1 MDIPIASSL
10 DGDIHQIISAAVGV
24 AEKKTGRKNVA
35 KTADGFVRFITQ
47 FYRGSPPDDLKAR
60 SAEALCATTALAWE
74 VLQQRTPGTPK
85 IVFKNTE
92 GAERTAIVIVN
103 DDMPF
108 LVSSVTCELDR
119 METPARLVIHPVLS
133 IKRDHD
139 GKLAALHDAPPVS
152 DDGTDAETQTES
164 LIYVEIAR
172 ETDEAEIERL
182 RDNLMAVLNDVRMA
196 VRDWPA
202 MRRETLRI
210 AADHDDILTG
220 VRPARSRE
228 VLNFLQWLHDDHFT
242 FLGYRGFRVEKAGKT
257 RTFYIERDK
266 SLGVLTKE
274 RLMIF
279 EGVSDDAPIPAQFAE
294 FLDSRNLLLIL
305 KANQRATVQRRA
317 HYDVV
322 CVKILDDAGRVVGM
336 HMFVGLFTS
345 DVYTNSPNFV
355 PVLRN
360 KLERIRQRIGF
371 PKHSHDDK
379 VLQSIME
386 NLPRDELFETSDSQ
400 LAATAL
406 GVLHL
411 QQRPRTAVFVRPDQ
425 FERFASILVYVPRD
439 RFDTALRLAIG
450 DILTKAFDG
459 RLSSYY
465 TQVTDSPLARIHYII
480 ATKSGRV
487 PKVDMKDVEA
497 RIVKVARAWT
507 DDLRT
512 ALAAIKGEKAGTH
525 LFQIFAH
532 AFPTAYRERF
542 DAETGV
548 GDIERILAGLETKK
562 AGIHVYQAPG
572 ATGGTTHI
580 KIYNVGSP
588 LPLSDVM
595 PVLENMGFK
604 VIGEEPFQIVPMGS
618 TSMGGPIWL
627 QNFDVAV
634 STSASIDISA
644 AREEIEEA
652 FRRVWSGDMESDGF
666 NKLVALADL
675 GWRKIVILRAY
686 AKYLRQAA
694 FPFSQAYIENA
705 FAAHPS
711 IARLLVE
718 IFLTAFDPALN
729 KGSKAKAAEA
739 KVKAL
744 TDEVLAA
751 LDKVSNADE
760 DRILRRY
767 LNLLACTLRTN
778 YFQKAADGGDKSY
791 VSIKLDSRKIEEL
804 PLPRPM
810 VEVFV
815 YSPRVEAIHLRGGK
829 VARGGIRWSDRR
841 EDFRSEVLGL
851 VKAQMVKNAVI
862 VPTGSKGGFVVKNPS
877 PPNNREAYQAEGI
890 ECYKTLQRGLL
901 DITDN
906 VVQDKI
912 VPPVD
917 VVRKDGDD
925 PYLVVAADK
934 GTATFSDIANGVSA
948 EYGFWLGDAYA
959 SGGSAGYDHKA
970 MGITARGAWESV
982 KRHFREID
990 LDTQTQD
997 FSCVGVGDMSGD
1009 VFGNGMLMSEHTRLL
1024 AAFNHMHIFI
1034 DPDPD
1039 AKTSYAERERL
1050 FKMPR
1055 SAWTDYNAKLISRG
1069 GGVFPRSAKTIKL
1082 SPEMKVLL
1090 ELNRAEAT
1098 PAEIM
1103 NAILKTKVDLLFFG
1117 GIGSYVKSS
1126 RESHADATDRAN
1138 DAIRV
1143 DGDQLRARVIGEGAN
1158 LGMTQRGRIEAAQ
1171 NGVRLNT
1178 DAIDN
1183 SAGVDCSDHEVNIKI
1198 LLNAQMNAGKLTL
1211 AARNKLLVEM
1221 TDEVAQLVLRDNYQQ
1236 SQTISMLEQRGVH
1249 LLDSQARMMKVLE
1262 REGLL
1267 HREIEFL
1274 PSDEEIQDRAK
1285 ANQGLT
1291 RPELSVF
1298 LSYGKMWLYDKLI
1311 TSDLPD
1317 DPLAEDDLHAYF
1329 PTPLQKKY
1337 GAAIE
1342 KHKLRREIIATA
1354 ITNSLVNRVGPAF
1367 LTTMMEQTGMS
1378 AVDIA
1383 RAYTVTRAA
1392 YNLREIWSGIEA
1404 LDNKVPAQT
1413 QTEMLFEVVRM
1424 MGRSVLWMLR
1434 HIPSPMDMA
1443 ATIKQLKPDV
1453 ETVRKAWPSLCTDEV
1468 AAYVKR
1474 QADTYR
1480 AKGVPERLAN
1490 AVACIY
1496 RLAAAND
1503 ISSIAATTKQP
1514 VQTVARLYF
1523 LAGERFGLGSLR
1535 ARTETFARINHW
1547 DRLAVSAAIEE
1558 LFAHQTTITQRV
1570 LEMGRA
1576 KKLAGE
1582 KAFADWI
1589 ETNKARIDRYDQVF
1603 AEIKSA
1609 DALSLSMLTV
1619 ANRQLSAM
1627 TAAV

>member
-1 MDIPIASSL
+1 MDIPIESSL
-10 DGDIHQIISAAVGV
+10 DGDINQVIAAAAGV
-24 AEKKTGRKNVA
+24 AAKKADA
-35 KTADGFVRFITQ
+35 KTSAKDAFVRFIEQ
-47 FYRGSPPDDLKAR
+47 FYRGSPPDDLKTR
-60 SAEALCATTALAWE
+60 SAEALYRAAAGAWE
-74 VLQQRTPGTPK
+74 ALQQRKPGAAK
-85 IVFKNTE
+85 IVVNNDS
-92 GAERTAIVIVN
+92 AERTTLVIVN

-108 LVSSVTCELDR
+108 LVSSITCELER
-119 METPARLVIHPVLS
+119 METSPRLVIHPVLAVE
-133 IKRDHD
+133 RDEA
-139 GKLAALHDAPPVS
+139 GKLIALLDAPRASV
-152 DDGTDAETQTES
+152 DGEANPDTTES

-172 ETDEAEIERL
+172 ETDDAQIDRL
-182 RDNLMAVLNDVRMA
+182 RDNLIAVLNDVRAA
-196 VRDWPA
+196 VRDWAA

-210 AADHDDILTG
+210 AADFDDILTG
-220 VRPARSRE
+220 VKPARSRE
-228 VLNFLQWLHDDHFT
+228 VMNFLQWLHDDHFT
-242 FLGYRGFRVEKAGKT
+242 FLGYRYFRLEGAGKA
-257 RTFYIERDK
+257 RKFHIDREK
-266 SLGVLTKE
+266 SLGVLTKA

-279 EGVSDDAPIPAQFAE
+279 EGVSDGAPVPPQFAD
-294 FLDSRNLLLIL
+294 FLDSRNMLLIL
-305 KANQRATVQRRA
+305 KANQRSTVQRRA

-322 CVKILDDAGRVVGM
+322 SVKIPDESGKIVGM
-336 HMFVGLFTS
+336 HMLVGLFTA
-345 DVYTNSPNFV
+345 DVYTNSPSFV

-360 KLERIRQRIGF
+360 KLERIRARVGF

-379 VLQSIME
+379 VLQNVME
-386 NLPRDELFETSDSQ
+386 NLPRDELFETSDTQ
-400 LAATAL
+400 LMATAV
-406 GVLHL
+406 GILHL
-411 QQRPRTAVFVRPDQ
+411 QQRPRTAVFMRPDP

-450 DILTKAFDG
+450 DILVKAFDG
-459 RLSSYY
+459 RISSYY

-480 ATKSGRV
+480 ATKPGRV
-487 PKVDMKDVEA
+487 PKVDAKEVEA

-507 DDLRT
+507 DDLRA
-512 ALAAIKGEKAGTH
+512 ALAAARGEREGAR
-525 LFQIFAH
+525 LFELFAH
-532 AFPTAYRERF
+532 AFPSAYRERF
-542 DAETGV
+542 DAETGI
-548 GDIERILAGLETKK
+548 GDIDRILSGLESKK
-562 AGIHVYQAPG
+562 VGIHVYQPPG

-580 KIYNVGSP
+580 KIYNFGSP

-595 PVLENMGFK
+595 PVLEHMGFK
-604 VIGEEPFQIVPMGS
+604 VIGEEPFQITPLGS

-627 QNFDVAV
+627 HDFDVAV
-634 STSASIDISA
+634 STAVPIDIFG
-644 AREEIEEA
+644 ARHEIQEA
-652 FRRVWSGDMESDGF
+652 FRRVWSGEMESDGF

-675 GWRKIVILRAY
+675 GWRKVVILRTY

-705 FAAHPS
+705 FAAHPH

-718 IFLTAFDPALN
+718 MFLTAFDPALH
-729 KGSKAKAAEA
+729 KGAKAKATDAR
-739 KVKAL
+739 VKAL
-744 TDEVLAA
+744 NDEVLSA
-751 LDKVSNADE
+751 LDAVSNADE

-767 LNLLACTLRTN
+767 LNLLGCTLRTN
-778 YFQKAADGGDKSY
+778 YFQKSADGGHKSY
-791 VSIKLDSRKIEEL
+791 VSIKLDSRKIEDL

-841 EDFRSEVLGL
+841 EDFRSEILGL

-862 VPTGSKGGFVVKNPS
+862 VPTGSKGGFVVKNP
-877 PPNNREAYQAEGI
+877 PPVNNREAFQAEGI
-890 ECYKTLQRGLL
+890 ACYKTLQRGLL

-906 VVQDKI
+906 VVHDKI

-934 GTATFSDIANGVSA
+934 GTATFSDIANAVSA
-948 EYGFWLGDAYA
+948 KYGFWLGDAYA

-982 KRHFREID
+982 KRHFREMGV
-990 LDTQTQD
+990 DTQAQD
-997 FSCVGVGDMSGD
+997 FTCVGVGDMSGD
-1009 VFGNGMLMSEHTRLL
+1009 VFGNGMLMSKHIRLL

-1039 AKTSYAERERL
+1039 AAASYAERERL

-1055 SAWTDYNAKLISRG
+1055 SSWTDYNAKLISKG
-1069 GGVFPRSAKTIKL
+1069 GGVFARSAKTIKL
-1082 SPEMKVLL
+1082 SAEIKALL
-1090 ELNRAEAT
+1090 ALNGAEAT

-1103 NAILKTKVDLLFFG
+1103 NAMLKANVDLLFFG

-1126 RESHADATDRAN
+1126 HENHADAMDRAN
-1138 DAIRV
+1138 DAIRI
-1143 DGDQLRARVIGEGAN
+1143 DGDQLRAKVIGEGAN

-1171 NGVRLNT
+1171 HGVRLNT

-1198 LLNAQMNAGKLTL
+1198 LLNGQMNAGKLTL
-1211 AARNKLLVEM
+1211 AARNKLLVDM

-1236 SQTISMLEQRGVH
+1236 TQTISMLEQRGVQF
-1249 LLDSQARMMKVLE
+1249 LDAQVRMMRVLE

-1267 HREIEFL
+1267 NRELEFL
-1274 PSDEEIQDRAK
+1274 PSDEDVQDRFK

-1298 LSYGKMWLYDKLI
+1298 LSYGKMWLYDKVVA
-1311 TSDLPD
+1311 SDLPD

-1329 PTPLQKKY
+1329 PVPLQKKY
-1337 GAAIE
+1337 RAAIE
-1342 KHKLRREIIATA
+1342 KHKLRREIIATV
-1354 ITNSLVNRVGPAF
+1354 ITNSLVNRVGPSF
-1367 LTTMMEQTGMS
+1367 VTVLMEQTGMS
-1378 AVDIA
+1378 PVDVA

-1392 YNLREIWSGIEA
+1392 YGLREIWNEIEA
-1404 LDNKVPAQT
+1404 LDNQVPARVQG
-1413 QTEMLFEVVRM
+1413 EMLFEVMRM

-1434 HIPSPMDMA
+1434 HIPAPMDMA

-1453 ETVRKAWPSLCTDEV
+1453 EVIRKAWSLLCTDEV

-1474 QADTYR
+1474 QADAYR
-1480 AKGVPERLAN
+1480 AKGVPEKLAN

-1496 RLAAAND
+1496 RLAASND
-1503 ISSIAATTKQP
+1503 ISLIAATTQQP
-1514 VQTVARLYF
+1514 IQTVAKLYF
-1523 LAGERFGLGSLR
+1523 LVGERFGLGALR
-1535 ARTETFARINHW
+1535 ARTETFARVSHW

-1558 LFAHQTTITQRV
+1558 LFAHQTTITQCV
-1570 LEMGRA
+1570 MELGKA
-1576 KKLAGE
+1576 KKLTGE
-1582 KAFADWI
+1582 KALAAWT
-1589 ETNKARIDRYDQVF
+1589 ETNKGRIDRYDQVF
-1603 AEIKSA
+1603 AEVKSA

-1627 TAAV
+1627 TATA